1 MIGFL
6 TGTIREKGTEF
17 ILIDVAGVGYQLFL
31 SSNSLSGLPSAGEV
45 ATVYTYMHVR
55 DDAIQLFGFQRVA
68 EKELFQRLIQISGI
82 GPKVAMGVLSA
93 MDPDRL
99 TKAIISGDVDLITS
113 VPGIGKKTA
122 QRVVLELKE
131 KLVDIGT
138 VNERES
144 KGPPYMEA
152 RDALVGLGY
161 SMQEASLV
169 LDNCKDELSAEDY
182 IKEALKSL
190 GG

>member
-6 TGTIREKGTEF
+6 TGTIRNKGLDI
-17 ILIDVAGVGYQLFL
+17 ILIDVAGVGYQLHL
-31 SSNSLSGLPSAGEV
+31 SSNSLSRLPNTGEM
-45 ATVYTYMHVR
+45 ATIHTYMHVR
-55 DDAIQLFGFQRVA
+55 DDAIQLFGFHA
-68 EKELFQRLIQISGI
+68 TSEKEIFQKLIQVSGI
-82 GPKVAMGVLSA
+82 GPKVAMAVLSA
-93 MDPDRL
+93 MDSDTL
-99 TKAIISGDVDLITS
+99 TKAIISEDIDLICS

-131 KLVDIGT
+131 KLEDISPGKKSEGK
-138 VNERES
+138 N
-144 KGPPYMEA
+144 PPYVEA

-169 LDNCKDELSAEDY
+169 LDSCQASLSAEEY